1 MEETL
6 IKIGLIIQ
14 KERKKRKITQ
24 EVLASIVGCKRSFI
38 SDIENGKSNMN
49 IVTLFR
55 IIEDGFRGKVKIDL
69 KF

>member
-24 EVLASIVGCKRSFI
+24 EVLASIIGCKRSFI

-49 IVTLFR
+49 ITTLFR
-55 IIEDGFRGKVKIDL
+55 IIEDGFSGKVKIDL